1 MGLTGVGV
9 WDIVGIK
16 WGVVDK
22 CGEKSAH
29 LWKTPLF
36 NKYAPLCSSENSR
49 IP

>member
-1 MGLTGVGV
+1 MGLTGVDV

-16 WGVVDK
+16 WEVVDK

-36 NKYAPLCSSENSR
+36 HKRTLCSSENSH